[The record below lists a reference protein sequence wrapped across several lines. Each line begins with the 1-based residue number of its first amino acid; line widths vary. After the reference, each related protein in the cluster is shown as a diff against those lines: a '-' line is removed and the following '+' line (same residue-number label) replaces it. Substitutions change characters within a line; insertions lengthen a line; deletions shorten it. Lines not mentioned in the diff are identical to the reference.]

1 MTITVRTLRWSQA
14 LQCLLRSPP
23 PPLVALEPVMQWRN
37 IWVVSR
43 RLNCRHWCHTGTW
56 LGELLGQFS
65 QPCPWGK
72 QPGELLGWEKAFG
85 ATDIVAEQ
93 VGTWGTRRGS
103 PRRIA
108 GHLNGL
114 WTEEAGG
121 FPGGNEEAR
130 LLKQL
135 NGITCKDGRT
145 SFKGRKRL

>member
-93 VGTWGTRRGS
+93 VG
-103 PRRIA
+103 A
-108 GHLNGL
+108 V
-114 WTEEAGG
+114 
-121 FPGGNEEAR
+121 PGGLLDTSMACGLRRQEDFQVEMRR
-130 LLKQL
+130 LVSL
-135 NGITCKDGRT
+135 
-145 SFKGRKRL
+145 SS